1 MKQIIALLS
10 AIYHA
15 LEDKLKTFI
24 SDAPKDSKTY
34 GRNNGTWKEI
44 TASGGGTGDTTN
56 YNDLSNKPTINN
68 VELSGNKTSADLK
81 LQPAGDYA
89 TNESVNNK
97 SDKIQVITVEGIDI
111 TQKLSP
117 NKYYKF
123 DEVTNLTITL
133 AVEIAEIYNE
143 YMFEFIS
150 GATATILTLPDNIKW
165 IGDNTIEVNKT
176 YQVSIVN
183 NQAVIGG
190 V

>member
-15 LEDKLKTFI
+15 LENKLNTFI
-24 SDAPKDSKTY
+24 SDAPKDNKTY
-34 GRNNGTWKEI
+34 GRNNGAWKEI
-44 TASGGGTGDTTN
+44 TSSGGEPGGTTN

-68 VELSGNKTSADLK
+68 IELSGNKTSSDLG
-81 LQPAGDYA
+81 LQPAGNYA
-89 TNESVNNK
+89 TTENVNNK
-97 SDKIQVITVEGIDI
+97 ADKIQIISIEGTDV
-111 TQKLSP
+111 TQELSP

-123 DEVTNLTITL
+123 GEVTNLTITL
-133 AVEIAEIYNE
+133 ASEIAGIYNE

-150 GATATILTLPDNIKW
+150 GATATIITLPDDIKW
-165 IGDNTIEVNKT
+165 IGDNTIEANKT

>member
-24 SDAPKDSKTY
+24 SDAPKDSKIY

-44 TASGGGTGDTTN
+44 TASGGGTGGTTN
-56 YNDLSNKPTINN
+56 YNDLSNKSTINN

-97 SDKIQVITVEGIDI
+97 FDKIQVITVEGTDI
-111 TQKLSP
+111 TQELSP

-133 AVEIAEIYNE
+133 AAEIAEIYNE

-150 GATATILTLPDNIKW
+150 GAIATVLTLPDNIKW
-165 IGDNTIEVNKT
+165 IGNNTIEVNKT